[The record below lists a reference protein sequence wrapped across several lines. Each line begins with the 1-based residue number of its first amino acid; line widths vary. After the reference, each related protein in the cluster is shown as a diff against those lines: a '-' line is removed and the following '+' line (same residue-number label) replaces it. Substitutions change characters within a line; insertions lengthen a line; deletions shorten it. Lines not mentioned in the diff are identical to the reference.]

1 MFMTWIHFYFRA
13 DPGSGPH
20 QNDPKHCSLVFITGS
35 GPVSLI
41 PSGLDSTIP
50 IEYPEYMH
58 SDAKLFI
65 SSLLQVFH
73 KYYRIFQNTCIQNP
87 SSLYPL
93 FYRYSKIPIEY
104 PEDVFQMT
112 NSLYPLF
119 KRYSTIPID
128 NRYILSR
135 IQAFKIILKNI
146 HSCLDISRCILGIRR
161 ELDI

>member
-20 QNDPKHCSLVFITGS
+20 QNDLKHCLLVFITGS

-73 KYYRIFQNTCIQNP
+73 KYYRISRIYAFRTQA
-87 SSLYPL
+87 L
-93 FYRYSKIPIEY
+93 
-104 PEDVFQMT
+104 
-112 NSLYPLF
+112 
-119 KRYSTIPID
+119 
-128 NRYILSR
+128 YILSSTG
-135 IQAFKIILKNI
+135 IPQIL
-146 HSCLDISRCILGIRR
+146 
-161 ELDI
+161 